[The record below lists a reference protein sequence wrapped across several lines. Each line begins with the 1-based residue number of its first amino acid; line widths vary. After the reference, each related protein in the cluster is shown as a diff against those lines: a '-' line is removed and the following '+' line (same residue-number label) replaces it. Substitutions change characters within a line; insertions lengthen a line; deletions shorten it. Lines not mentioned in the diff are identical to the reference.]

1 MYNLK
6 DQKLKPRKKPS
17 KPFRS
22 IAGKKA
28 SPKIKGKMIPK
39 KSDSVTKDFLQI
51 LDPDGMIAS
60 KTFSHIDAN
69 DLLRAYSNMILTR
82 MLDDKLIGLQRQG
95 RMGTYVSC
103 AGQEATQIGAVM
115 AASKKDWIFPMYRD
129 MGMIIQ
135 AGVTVRELLDRM
147 FGNSE
152 DRSLGRDLPNLFAW
166 KDRHIVSF
174 AAPIASH
181 LPLAVGFALAGKL
194 RKENLVTIATFG
206 DGATSS
212 AEFHVAMNF
221 AGVYN
226 TPTIFICENNQY
238 AISVPVS
245 QQTAS
250 ETIAI
255 KAVAYG
261 VRGIRVDGNDLL
273 AVYSSVKDAID
284 RARNGEGPALI
295 ECVTYRLGSHSTA
308 DDWKKY
314 RTEDEVEKWKKR
326 DPLRRLKIYLERM
339 KLWNEVKENELRSKI
354 ENVITS
360 TISECEK
367 LPAPD
372 RETLFTDVFSALTQN
387 LVEQSRELLDEH

>member
-1 MYNLK
+1 MNSR
-6 DQKLKPRKKPS
+6 KLKPRKKSS
-17 KPFRS
+17 KPLRS
-22 IAGKKA
+22 VARKKDTR
-28 SPKIKGKMIPK
+28 KIEVKSIPK
-39 KSDSVTKDFLQI
+39 KNDLEISDLLQI
-51 LDPDGMIAS
+51 LDSDGVISS
-60 KTFSHIDAN
+60 KAYSRIGSK
-69 DLLRAYSNMILTR
+69 DLLQAYYNMTLTR

-103 AGQEATQIGAVM
+103 AGQEATQIGTVM
-115 AASKKDWIFPMYRD
+115 AVSKNDWIFPMYRD

-135 AGVTVRELLDRM
+135 AGVTVKELLDRM

-152 DRSLGRDLPNLFAW
+152 DRTLGRDLPNLFAW

-221 AGVYN
+221 AGVYR

-261 VRGIRVDGNDLL
+261 VKGMRVDGNDLL
-273 AVYSSVKDAID
+273 AVYSSVKDAVD
-284 RARNGEGPALI
+284 KARNGSGPVLI

-326 DPLRRLKIYLERM
+326 DPLRRLKIHLESM
-339 KLWNEVKENELRSKI
+339 KLWNEEKENELRSRI
-354 ENVITS
+354 ENEINS
-360 TISECEK
+360 TISESEK
-367 LPAPD
+367 LPLPSP
-372 RETLFTDVFSALTQN
+372 ETLFTDVYSTLTQN
-387 LVEQSRELLDEH
+387 LAEQSKELLGK